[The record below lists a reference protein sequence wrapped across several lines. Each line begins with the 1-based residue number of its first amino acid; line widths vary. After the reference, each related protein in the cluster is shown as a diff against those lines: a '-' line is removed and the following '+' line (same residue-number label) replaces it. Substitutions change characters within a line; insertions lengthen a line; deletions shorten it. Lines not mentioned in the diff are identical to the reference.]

1 MYPHM
6 GSYRTSRPYPAP
18 PPLSPAVRSLWYVK
32 TTYCTVER
40 PTPQHELMYYTHIL
54 IPTSMPLF
62 SFFYRIVCTTTY
74 YLLLDNNYHHRL
86 GFAKILTRAKRASIF
101 WQIPTS
107 AGSCFIGQAYNT
119 WYLILKNI
127 AKGGHLATILATIG
141 LSTNSCNHDTV
152 LTRARPC

>member
-6 GSYRTSRPYPAP
+6 GSYRTSRPYPAA

-86 GFAKILTRAKRASIF
+86 GFAKISTRAKRASKF
-101 WQIPTS
+101 WRILTS
-107 AGSCFIGQAYNT
+107 ATTSVQ
-119 WYLILKNI
+119 YLILGNI
-127 AKGGHLATILATIG
+127 AKPGRLATILGKKG
-141 LSTNSCNHDTV
+141 LSTNCCNHDHDSV